1 MAIFLHQNDIPE
13 KLKFENSIAIDTET
27 MGLKTLRDRLCLVQ
41 ISDGNGDA
49 HLIKI
54 NNEHD
59 KKTKP
64 KNLIK
69 VLEDKNILKIFHFA
83 RFDLAAL
90 EFYLCKVE
98 GPIWCTKIGSKL
110 SRTYTDKHGLSDLC
124 KELLSIELSKEQ
136 QSSNWGS
143 TNISKKQQEYA
154 ANDVLHLHKIK
165 YQLEQLLNQE
175 NRLELAEKTFSFL
188 KIRVDLD
195 LKGFSELD
203 IFSH

>member
-1 MAIFLHQNDIPE
+1 MTIFLHQNDLPN
-13 KLKFENSIAIDTET
+13 KLIFKNSIAIDTET

-54 NNEHD
+54 NSEDNSQ
-59 KKTKP
+59 KKP

-69 VLEDKNILKIFHFA
+69 ILKDNKILKIFHFA

-90 EFYLCKVE
+90 KFYVCNVE

-136 QSSNWGS
+136 QSSNWGNP
-143 TNISKKQQEYA
+143 NISKKQKEYA
-154 ANDVLHLHKIK
+154 ANDVLYLHKIK
-165 YQLEQLLNQE
+165 DNLEELLNQE

-188 KIRVDLD
+188 KTRVDLD
-195 LKGFSELD
+195 LKGFSDLD
-203 IFSH
+203 IFAH

>member
-1 MAIFLHQNDIPE
+1 MAIYLHQNDIPE
-13 KLKFENSIAIDTET
+13 KLKFKNSIAIDTET

-69 VLEDKNILKIFHFA
+69 ILKNKNILKIFHFA

-143 TNISKKQQEYA
+143 KNISNKQQEYA

-165 YQLEQLLNQE
+165 YQLEMLLNQE
-175 NRLELAEKTFSFL
+175 NRLELAEKIFSFL

-195 LKGFSELD
+195 LKGFSDLD

>member
-1 MAIFLHQNDIPE
+1 MAIFLHNNDIPE
-13 KLKFENSIAIDTET
+13 KLKFKSSIAIDTET
-27 MGLKTLRDRLCLVQ
+27 MGLRTSRDRLCLVQ

-54 NNEHD
+54 NNEREE
-59 KKTKP
+59 KTKP

-69 VLEDKNILKIFHFA
+69 VLKDKNILKIFHFA

-90 EFYLCKVE
+90 EFYICKVE

-136 QSSNWGS
+136 QSSNWGG
-143 TNISKKQQEYA
+143 TNISKKQKEYA

>member
-13 KLKFENSIAIDTET
+13 KLEFKKSIAIDTET

-54 NNEHD
+54 NNEREE
-59 KKTKP
+59 KMKP

-69 VLEDKNILKIFHFA
+69 VLKDKNILKIFHFA

-195 LKGFSELD
+195 LKGFGELD

>member
-1 MAIFLHQNDIPE
+1 MTIFLHQNDIPE
-13 KLKFENSIAIDTET
+13 KLKFKNSIAIDTET

-69 VLEDKNILKIFHFA
+69 VLKDRNILKIFHFA

>member
-1 MAIFLHQNDIPE
+1 MAIFLHQNDIPN
-13 KLKFENSIAIDTET
+13 KLKFKTSIAIDTET

-41 ISDGNGDA
+41 ISDGKGDA

-69 VLEDKNILKIFHFA
+69 VLKDKNILKIFHFA

-98 GPIWCTKIGSKL
+98 GPIWCTKIASKL
-110 SRTYTDKHGLSDLC
+110 ARTYTNKHGLSDLC
-124 KELLSIELSKEQ
+124 NELLSIELSKEQ

-143 TNISKKQQEYA
+143 KNISNKQQEYA

-165 YQLEQLLNQE
+165 YHLELLLNQE
-175 NRLELAEKTFSFL
+175 NRLELAEKIFSFL

-195 LKGFSELD
+195 LKGFSDLD

>member
-1 MAIFLHQNDIPE
+1 MAIFLHQNDIPN
-13 KLKFENSIAIDTET
+13 KLKFKNSIAIDTET

-41 ISDGNGDA
+41 ISDGKGDA

-54 NNEHD
+54 NNEHN

-69 VLEDKNILKIFHFA
+69 VLKDKNILKIFHFA

-110 SRTYTDKHGLSDLC
+110 ARTYTNKHGLSDLC
-124 KELLSIELSKEQ
+124 NELLSIELSKEQ

-143 TNISKKQQEYA
+143 KNISKKQQEYA

-165 YQLEQLLNQE
+165 YHLELLLNQE
-175 NRLELAEKTFSFL
+175 NRLELAEKIFSFL

-195 LKGFSELD
+195 LKGFSDLD

>member
-13 KLKFENSIAIDTET
+13 KLKFKNSIAIDTET
-27 MGLKTLRDRLCLVQ
+27 MGLKTFRDRLCLVQ

-54 NNEHD
+54 NNKLD
-59 KKTKP
+59 KKSKP

-69 VLEDKNILKIFHFA
+69 VLKDRNILKIFHFA

-195 LKGFSELD
+195 LKGFGELD

>member
-13 KLKFENSIAIDTET
+13 KLKFKNSIAIDTET

-54 NNEHD
+54 NNER
-59 KKTKP
+59 KEKTKP

-69 VLEDKNILKIFHFA
+69 VLKDKNILKIFHFA

-90 EFYLCKVE
+90 EFYICKVD

-124 KELLSIELSKEQ
+124 KELLSIELSKDQ
-136 QSSNWGS
+136 QSSNWGG
-143 TNISKKQQEYA
+143 TNISKKQKEYA
-154 ANDVLHLHKIK
+154 ANDVLHLHKTK
-165 YQLEQLLNQE
+165 YQLEQLLIQE
-175 NRLELAEKTFSFL
+175 NRLELAEKIFSFL

-195 LKGFSELD
+195 LKGFSDLD

>member
-1 MAIFLHQNDIPE
+1 M
-13 KLKFENSIAIDTET
+13 
-27 MGLKTLRDRLCLVQ
+27 CLVQ

-54 NNEHD
+54 NNER
-59 KKTKP
+59 KEKTKP

-69 VLEDKNILKIFHFA
+69 VLKDKNILKIFHFA

-90 EFYLCKVE
+90 EFYICKVD

-124 KELLSIELSKEQ
+124 KELLSIELSKDQ
-136 QSSNWGS
+136 QSSNWGG
-143 TNISKKQQEYA
+143 TNISKKQKEYA

-175 NRLELAEKTFSFL
+175 NRLELAEKIFSFL

-195 LKGFSELD
+195 LKGFSDLD